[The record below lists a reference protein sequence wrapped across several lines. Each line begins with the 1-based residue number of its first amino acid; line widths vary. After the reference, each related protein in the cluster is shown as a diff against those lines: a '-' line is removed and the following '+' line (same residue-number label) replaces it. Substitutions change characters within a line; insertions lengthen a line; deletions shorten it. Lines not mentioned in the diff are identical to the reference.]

1 MPTSIADPG
10 TPVNGGHGKSKRL
23 PRGSRLIK
31 HDVLALLRHG
41 ARFVR
46 AEFEIKLGE
55 NRASRG
61 RIAIAVP
68 KRILKFAVH
77 RNQVKRLVRE
87 EFRQNS
93 LRISSVDFLVTLRGV
108 PDAVPGE
115 RMMRK
120 RQRQQLRGT
129 LGQLF
134 GDVSRRLG
142 VVA

>member
-1 MPTSIADPG
+1 M
-10 TPVNGGHGKSKRL
+10 PVNGGHGKSKRL
-23 PRGSRLIK
+23 PRGSRLVK
-31 HDVLALLRHG
+31 HDVVALLRQG
-41 ARFVR
+41 ARFSR

-55 NRASRG
+55 NRFGRG

-77 RNQVKRLVRE
+77 RNQVKRLIRE
-87 EFRQNS
+87 EFRQHR
-93 LRISSVDFLVTLRGV
+93 LRISPVDFLVTLRGAPTV
-108 PDAVPGE
+108 APGE